1 MKSPDS
7 QCILQ
12 VFNKD
17 NYHCQ
22 VFTTIELAAKTIFKG
37 VNDKFYIKK
46 YVVFIGGKSVQIE
59 ITLEGLPKIKCAIKD
74 EESLINVIVKELN
87 G

>member
-1 MKSPDS
+1 MINHNT
-7 QCILQ
+7 QCLLQ

-37 VNDKFYIKK
+37 VNDKFYIPR
-46 YVVFIGGKSVQIE
+46 YAVFIGGKSVQIE
-59 ITLEGLPKIKCAIKD
+59 ITMEGLPKIKIAIKD
-74 EESLINVIVKELN
+74 EESLINVIIKEL
-87 G
+87 